1 MGFPLF
7 KAATAPPFSFLFL
20 AFGTPVLL
28 PLPIG
33 PEGKQCGNSDFR
45 PFLPLPCLTTNQA
58 ARRKR
63 KQRGENKQ
71 KKMKIFFGEIC
82 GHIPSKRTHN
92 FSHKRGREKDLT
104 VGLDVDLGHGGQV
117 VAVGREDVDG
127 HVDASCQQQN
137 PVQGAHHAQ
146 RQAAVVQTQAEA
158 AGLQHPGRILLLL
171 LLLLP
176 MRL

>member
-45 PFLPLPCLTTNQA
+45 PFLPFLASPLT
-58 ARRKR
+58 
-63 KQRGENKQ
+63 KQQGERESREEKTS
-71 KKMKIFFGEIC
+71 KKMKTFFGEIC